1 MRDKYYILKNAKNF
15 KPKVIVWSSVYEMDW
30 SNLTNFKPKFLQKA
44 SASFEP
50 GKEIKMLLPQHHSS
64 MFRHVL

>member
-30 SNLTNFKPKFLQKA
+30 SSLTNFKPKFLQKA
-44 SASFEP
+44 SASLEP
-50 GKEIKMLLPQHHSS
+50 GN
-64 MFRHVL
+64 